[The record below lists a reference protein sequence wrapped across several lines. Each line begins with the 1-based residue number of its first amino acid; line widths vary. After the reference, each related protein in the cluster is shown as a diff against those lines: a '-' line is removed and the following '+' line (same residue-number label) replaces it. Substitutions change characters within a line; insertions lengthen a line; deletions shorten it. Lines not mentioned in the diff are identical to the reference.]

1 MLKGV
6 IKKKDWHKLKI
17 LYLGGGGP
25 SFLPVGAGGLATN
38 IDTANVPLGEVIHNL
53 GLEEPLLISVLIE
66 NGASVNV
73 IEGSDVIPLNE
84 AMEKDQLPLVE
95 KLVQNGA
102 NCCAEDSE
110 GEPIIHKALR
120 KGLIS
125 GNCAG

>member
-1 MLKGV
+1 MLNDV

-38 IDTANVPLGEVIHNL
+38 INTANVPLGEVIHHH
-53 GLEEPLLISVLIE
+53 GLEEPLLISVLVE

-84 AMEKDQLPLVE
+84 AMEKEQLPLVE
-95 KLVQNGA
+95 TLVQNGA